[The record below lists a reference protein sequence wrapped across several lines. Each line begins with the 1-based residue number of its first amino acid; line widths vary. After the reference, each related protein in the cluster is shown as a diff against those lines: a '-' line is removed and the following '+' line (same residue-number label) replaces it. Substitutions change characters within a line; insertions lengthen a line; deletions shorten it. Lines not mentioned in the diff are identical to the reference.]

1 MQTRGGSMK
10 MSFHLSI
17 RKIRQIEGWWLSCIE
32 YEIMTLYFDGFFWEH
47 FDDFVGTTGIWRI
60 PPMEGVEVNNFPR
73 FKGDPSAWM
82 IFCMFLCSPFSRI
95 FRCSQSN
102 CAPASAM
109 AVRSSFL
116 FFSGGATLD
125 ISFVTYTKT
134 STTIHPASSNPTCTP
149 PPPAAAGAKP
159 GNFSA
164 ILLLGHVTF

>member
-1 MQTRGGSMK
+1 MAKLHRIWNYDTILWRVFLGGNI
-10 MSFHLSI
+10 LI
-17 RKIRQIEGWWLSCIE
+17 ILWGQLVYGE
-32 YEIMTLYFDGFFWEH
+32 Y
-47 FDDFVGTTGIWRI
+47 
-60 PPMEGVEVNNFPR
+60 PQAPMEGVEIDNFPR

-82 IFCMFLCSPFSRI
+82 IFCMFLCPPFSRI

>member
-1 MQTRGGSMK
+1 MANTPNGRS
-10 MSFHLSI
+10 
-17 RKIRQIEGWWLSCIE
+17 WV
-32 YEIMTLYFDGFFWEH
+32 EIDY
-47 FDDFVGTTGIWRI
+47 
-60 PPMEGVEVNNFPR
+60 FPR

-82 IFCMFLCSPFSRI
+82 IFCMFLCPPFSRI

-134 STTIHPASSNPTCTP
+134 SSTIHQASSNPTCTP
-149 PPPAAAGAKP
+149 LLAAAAAKP
-159 GNFSA
+159 GIFLPYSSSVMSPLEELWSVRA
-164 ILLLGHVTF
+164 ASSFFCSSTRLLASSSGSGTGNAWCTAATVLPIQL

>member
-1 MQTRGGSMK
+1 MQTRGGSRK

-47 FDDFVGTTGIWRI
+47 FDNFVGTTGIWRI
-60 PPMEGVEVNNFPR
+60 PPMEGVEIDNFPR

-82 IFCMFLCSPFSRI
+82 IFCMFLCPPFSRI